1 MYNSVM
7 ASTDEDIG
15 MFKALVYERS
25 HLFFPESREHQ
36 LRRWIMQRVEEG
48 RHGSLR
54 EYYRVLASDGEEFGR
69 LISLIT
75 TRETYFFRMP
85 EQFEAIGEHVLPQV
99 IDSEGRKAMTAL
111 SRGEQYRM
119 RLRAWSAGCANG
131 QETYSLCMKILD
143 TIHYSRA
150 WDIKVLGT
158 DINPDALEFAKK
170 GRYDRMKLGKTP
182 PEYLERFFNLCS
194 AEEIEVSDELKEIAE
209 FKVMNLRNL
218 FETVSFRNGFDII
231 LCRNVMIYFDLTA
244 QQRLVSSLIGCL
256 RPGGFLFTG
265 EGEVLHLYKHDLE
278 VVERGGCI
286 FYRKPEGMQA

>member
-1 MYNSVM
+1 MYDRVM
-7 ASTDEDIG
+7 ASRDEDIG

-25 HLFFPESREHQ
+25 HLFFPESRELQ

-48 RHGSLR
+48 NHGSLR
-54 EYYRVLASDGEEFGR
+54 DYYRVLAGDSEEFGR

-85 EQFEAIGEHVLPQV
+85 EHFEVIGEYVLPQI
-99 IDSEGRKAMTAL
+99 IDSEGRKAMAAL

-119 RLRAWSAGCANG
+119 RLRAWSAGCATG

-143 TIHYSRA
+143 TVHYSKA

-158 DINPDALEFAKK
+158 DINPDGLEFAKR
-170 GRYDRMKLGKTP
+170 GRYDRMKIGKTP
-182 PEYLERFFNLCS
+182 SEYLERFFNLCS
-194 AEEIEVSDELKEIAE
+194 AEEIGVSDELKEIVE
-209 FKVMNLRNL
+209 FQTMNLRNL
-218 FETVSFRNGFDII
+218 FDAVLFRNSFDII
-231 LCRNVMIYFDLTA
+231 LCRNVMIYFDLPA

-265 EGEVLHLYKHDLE
+265 EGEVLHLYNHDLE

-286 FYRKPEGMQA
+286 FYRKSEGMKA